1 MGESWF
7 QREFMAPRRLAFN
20 VIFYGLHFFFFGYG
34 WHSQA
39 TNVKLSALNGL
50 QYSVWISRGAGLVL
64 AFDGGLI
71 LIPMLRNVI
80 KVVRPKVTW
89 LFPADENIWFHR
101 QVAYSMA
108 FWAMVHTTAHYVN
121 FINVERTQVRKQ
133 TALQI
138 HYEQPGG
145 ITGHFMLLIML
156 LMYTTASQKVR
167 TQCFEAFWYTHHL
180 AFFFMLGLYTH
191 ATGCFVRD
199 SVDPNYIPTFPF
211 YSTEHCLGYL
221 SWRFTIWPG
230 LIYFGER
237 AYREYRARRSTRLS
251 KVLVHPSGAM
261 ELRIIKPSFKYTAG
275 QWLFIQVPEISKF
288 QWHPFT
294 ITSAPKDP
302 YVSVHIRQVGDF
314 TRALGDR
321 LGAGP
326 SVVAAMTSAAM
337 KGSEKNEKTGSTRG
351 DFVELDSNS
360 GISLP
365 QVRIDGPFG
374 APAEDVFDVEVAILV
389 GAGIGVTPFASILK
403 DIWYRQRQGNC
414 GTLRRVEFFW
424 ICRDAPSFGWFQS
437 LLSEIEA
444 AQADPNFLRINVYLT
459 QKINEDM
466 LWNIAVNDAGAEY
479 DPLTL
484 LRTRTMFGRPDWMTI
499 YGQMRQAIESG
510 QYIPG
515 STSQLKTKVGTYFC
529 GAGAIAKALKEA
541 CLHHTCSTVEF
552 TFAKVRTCPCFP
564 AFKCWLSNADFRSQ
578 EHF

>member
-39 TNVKLSALNGL
+39 INLKLAALNGL
-50 QYSVWISRGAGLVL
+50 QFSVWTSRGAGLVL

-133 TALQI
+133 LALEI
-138 HYEQPGG
+138 HYTQPGG
-145 ITGHFMLLIML
+145 ITGHFMLFIML

-199 SVDPNYIPTFPF
+199 SVDPDYILSFPF

-221 SWRFTIWPG
+221 SWRYTIWPG
-230 LIYFGER
+230 IIYFGER
-237 AYREYRARRSTRLS
+237 VYREYRGRRATRLS

-261 ELRIIKPSFKYTAG
+261 ELRIVKPSFKYTAG
-275 QWLFIQVPEISKF
+275 QWLFIQIPEISHF

-302 YVSVHIRQVGDF
+302 YVSIHIRQVGDF

-321 LGAGP
+321 LGVGP

-337 KGSEKNEKTGSTRG
+337 KGSEKSEKVGSVRG
-351 DFVELDSNS
+351 DFVELDSSS
-360 GISLP
+360 GLSLP
-365 QVRIDGPFG
+365 AVRIDGPFG
-374 APAEDVFDVEVAILV
+374 APAEDVFDVEVAVLV

-459 QKINEDM
+459 QKISEDM

-515 STSQLKTKVGTYFC
+515 STSQLKTKVGTYYC
-529 GAGAIAKALKEA
+529 GPGAIAKALKEA
-541 CLHHTCSTVEF
+541 TLHHSCSTVEF
-552 TFAKVRTCPCFP
+552 TFAK
-564 AFKCWLSNADFRSQ
+564 